1 MLQFNLN
8 IDEIGIYKIMPEDFG
23 YRIEINQP
31 GTVTRFGNKTGSWNI
46 AGADMVDEYNKGYFG
61 LIPEIM
67 VFEDRTPITI
77 KAVSTDPN
85 TTVNSFFRVSIFGY
99 QLPITR
105 LPPDSTVTRSDPRVV
120 ANIWVG
126 TPAK

>member
-1 MLQFNLN
+1 
-8 IDEIGIYKIMPEDFG
+8 MPEDFG

-46 AGADMVDEYNKGYFG
+46 AGADMIDEYNKGYFG